1 MSLISSAA
9 AAATVFVLCDCFLF
23 AGSSTRQSNLKC
35 IFGISPNQPMMAN
48 IITVVLG
55 DLLINV
61 LYDVFTTTIVLT
73 KNHQQ
78 QNVTNLLLLS
88 EINIER
94 VIRKRERELKK

>member
-1 MSLISSAA
+1 
-9 AAATVFVLCDCFLF
+9 
-23 AGSSTRQSNLKC
+23 
-35 IFGISPNQPMMAN
+35 MMAN